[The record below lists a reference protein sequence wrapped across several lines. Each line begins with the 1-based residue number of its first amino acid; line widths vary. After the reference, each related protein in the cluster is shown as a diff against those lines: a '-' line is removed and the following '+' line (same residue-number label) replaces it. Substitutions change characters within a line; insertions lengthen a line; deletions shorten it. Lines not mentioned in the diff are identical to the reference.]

1 MYLVFSHSESHIIT
15 NRHMFC
21 IIIKGDTICTY
32 PA

>member
-21 IIIKGDTICTY
+21 IIKGDTICTY